1 MLGRILL
8 SALIAGVIAGLVV
21 SVLQAWQVTPLIYQA
36 ETYEVVAEA
45 PAHSHADEQAAGHT
59 HDHAGA
65 PSDGGF
71 DWARIGMTA
80 LANVVTGIGFALL
93 LGAGFALFG
102 RTRLWQGLLWGLAG
116 YLAFN
121 LLPAFGLPPKLPGTP
136 VAPLDE
142 RQLWWVGTAIAS
154 ALGLGL
160 LAFARPL
167 WAKALGVAALAM
179 PHLIGAPIMPNEAT
193 DVPAALSQQFIVASL
208 IVAAVFWLLL
218 GSLTAGV
225 YRRLSAAA

>member
-8 SALIAGVIAGLVV
+8 SALIAGIVAGLVV
-21 SVLQAWQVTPLIYQA
+21 SILQAWQVTPLIYQA
-36 ETYEVVAEA
+36 ETYEVAA
-45 PAHSHADEQAAGHT
+45 DAAAHSHAAEGAEDHAHDQAAAMESGL
-59 HDHAGA
+59 
-65 PSDGGF
+65 

-80 LANVVTGIGFALL
+80 LSNVVTGIGFALL

-142 RQLWWVGTAIAS
+142 RQLWWVGTAVAS
-154 ALGLGL
+154 LAGLGL

-167 WAKALGVAALAM
+167 WAKALGLAALAL
-179 PHLIGAPIMPNEAT
+179 PHLVGAPAMPNEAT
-193 DVPAALSQQFIVASL
+193 GVPAALSQQFIVASL
-208 IVAAVFWLLL
+208 IVAGVFWLLL
-218 GSLTAGV
+218 GTLTAGI
-225 YRRLSAAA
+225 YRRLSPAA